1 MALASP
7 RSNQRGFTLI
17 ELMIVLSIA
26 AILAAIGMP
35 ALGSMLARSHR
46 RSAEGALQA
55 SLMHAREMAIMRNTH
70 VIVCPSSDGAA
81 CSGGADWQS
90 GWLIAADADRDD
102 QPDHGSSVAVFSA
115 MPSGMRI
122 LASRGRP
129 RIVFRPD
136 GSAAGTNAQLT
147 VCHTGD
153 PHAGVAVVVSNS
165 GRVRVADAQ
174 PDRLQACLGGAG

>member
-1 MALASP
+1 MTCTPP

-17 ELMIVLSIA
+17 ELLIALTIVV
-26 AILAAIGMP
+26 ILAAIGMP

-46 RSAEGALQA
+46 QSAEGALEA

-70 VIVCPSSDGAA
+70 MIVCPSSGGTA
-81 CSGGADWQS
+81 CSGGADWQY
-90 GWLIAADADRDD
+90 GWLVAADADHDN
-102 QPDHGSSVAVFSA
+102 QPDHGSFMAVFNA
-115 MPSGMRI
+115 MPSGMHI

-165 GRVRVADAQ
+165 GRVRVGDAE
-174 PDRLQACLGGAG
+174 PDRLQACLQDGG

>member
-1 MALASP
+1 MPTSSP
-7 RSNQRGFTLI
+7 ARQRGFTLI
-17 ELMIVLSIA
+17 ELLIVLSIA
-26 AILAAIGMP
+26 GILAVVGMP

-46 RSAEGALQA
+46 QSAESALQA

-81 CSGGADWQS
+81 CSGGADWQY
-90 GWLIAADADRDD
+90 GWLIAVDADHDN
-102 QPDHGSSVAVFSA
+102 QPDHGSMAVFNA

-174 PDRLQACLGGAG
+174 PDRLQACLNGIS

>member
-7 RSNQRGFTLI
+7 LSNRRGFTLI
-17 ELMIVLSIA
+17 ELLITLSIA
-26 AILAAIGMP
+26 GILAAIGMP

-46 RSAEGALQA
+46 QSAESALEA
-55 SLMHAREMAIMRNTH
+55 SLMHAREMAIMHDTH

-81 CSGGADWQS
+81 CSGGANWQY
-90 GWLIAADADRDD
+90 GWLIAADADHDD
-102 QPDHGSSVAVFSA
+102 QPDRGSFVAVFNA

-129 RIVFRPD
+129 RIVFRSD
-136 GSAAGTNAQLT
+136 GSASGTNAQLT

-165 GRVRVADAQ
+165 GRVRVGDAE
-174 PDRLQACLGGAG
+174 PDRLEACLGAAG

>member
-1 MALASP
+1 MAASSHP
-7 RSNQRGFTLI
+7 RPRGFTFI
-17 ELMIVLSIA
+17 ELMVTLSIA
-26 AILAAIGMP
+26 GILAAIGMP

-46 RSAEGALQA
+46 QSAESALEA

-81 CSGGADWQS
+81 CSGGADWQF
-90 GWLIAADADRDD
+90 GWLVATDSDHDD
-102 QPDHGSSVAVFSA
+102 QPDHGSSVAVFNA
-115 MPSGMRI
+115 MPNGMRI

-129 RIVFRPD
+129 RILFRPD

-153 PHAGVAVVVSNS
+153 PSAGVAVVVSNS

-174 PDRLQACLGGAG
+174 PDRLQACLGRAG

>member
-1 MALASP
+1 MSIATHP
-7 RSNQRGFTLI
+7 RQRGLTLI
-17 ELMIVLSIA
+17 ELLITLSIA
-26 AILAAIGMP
+26 GILAAIGMP

-46 RSAEGALQA
+46 QSAESALEA

-70 VIVCPSSDGAA
+70 MIVCPSSDGAA
-81 CSGGADWQS
+81 CSGDTNWQH
-90 GWLIAADADRDD
+90 GWLVAADADHDN
-102 QPDHGSSVAVFSA
+102 QPDRGSFVAVFNA
-115 MPSGMRI
+115 MPGGMRI

-129 RIVFRPD
+129 RVVFRPD

-165 GRVRVADAQ
+165 GRVRVGDAD
-174 PDRLQACLGGAG
+174 PDRLHACLQGSN